1 MNSNGFKHN
10 GNGSGSA
17 ALMVNSNGTS
27 GSGATWQLSTV
38 RDFFTRVNW
47 TDQPPEVQAI
57 QLTSLQGDQPA
68 LSLQLTVSQ
77 FFSGVPWDGRAVAAP
92 IGVQAAGN
100 DIPAPS
106 QEMGFT
112 IDDFAGLF

>member
-1 MNSNGFKHN
+1 
-10 GNGSGSA
+10 
-17 ALMVNSNGTS
+17 
-27 GSGATWQLSTV
+27 
-38 RDFFTRVNW
+38 
-47 TDQPPEVQAI
+47 
-57 QLTSLQGDQPA
+57 
-68 LSLQLTVSQ
+68 
-77 FFSGVPWDGRAVAAP
+77 VAAP